1 MPSTHVLPFDPA
13 AVALTDDVTDATL
26 NEAKALPLSRQL
38 LAKLVRDILGLRDG
52 ALLPT
57 LD

>member
-13 AVALTDDVTDATL
+13 TVALTADGTEATL
-26 NEAKALPLSRQL
+26 NEAKALPLSRHL
-38 LAKLVRDILGLRDG
+38 LAKLVRDILKLSEG

>member
-1 MPSTHVLPFDPA
+1 MSSTHDISFPA
-13 AVALTDDVTDATL
+13 AVALTADITEATL
-26 NEAKALPLSRQL
+26 NEAKALQLSRHL
-38 LAKLVRDILGLRDG
+38 LAKLVRDILRLRDG